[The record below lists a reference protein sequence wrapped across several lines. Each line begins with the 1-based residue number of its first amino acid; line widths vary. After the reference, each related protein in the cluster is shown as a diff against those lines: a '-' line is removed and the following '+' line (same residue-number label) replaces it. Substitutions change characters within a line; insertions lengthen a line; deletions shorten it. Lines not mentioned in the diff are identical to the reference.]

1 MAKGLLES
9 LAEREVPPVP
19 ADLNRQVHER
29 LNRALLV
36 SHLIDLTLGGLPYLA
51 VHILRAVGHLLLVS
65 FTGRFESSRG
75 DGPREEP

>member
-19 ADLNRQVHER
+19 ANLNRRVHER

-36 SHLIDLTLGGLPYLA
+36 SHLVDLTLGGLPYLA
-51 VHILRAVGHLLLVS
+51 VHFIRAVGHLFVVS
-65 FTGRFESSRG
+65 LTGRLESRRG
-75 DGPREEP
+75 DGSREAP

>member
-1 MAKGLLES
+1 MATGLLES

-19 ADLNRQVHER
+19 ADLNRRVHER

-36 SHLIDLTLGGLPYLA
+36 SHLLDLTLGGLPYLA
-51 VHILRAVGHLLLVS
+51 VHFCRAVGYLLVVS

-75 DGPREEP
+75 DGSREAP

>member
-1 MAKGLLES
+1 MAQGLLES

-19 ADLNRQVHER
+19 ADLNRRVHER

-51 VHILRAVGHLLLVS
+51 VHFCRAVGHLFVVS
-65 FTGRFESSRG
+65 FTGRFESSRS
-75 DGPREEP
+75 DRPRETP